1 MFAVVISRTS
11 QINPKSHHSRVMN
24 KLFKHAFDPFHG
36 KYFAVS
42 FSRYSSRN
50 SPLHKVPSP
59 SPPHRATIEFL
70 RARITWRSSHRR
82 TILSEQV
89 SIPQILSRQYE
100 KILRCFPRRDHSRE
114 SFPVYV
120 APPVARIATI
130 YNSEPTSAIK
140 RGRKGV
146 KLYCGRGVGS
156 LFASLSKKTVITL
169 S

>member
-1 MFAVVISRTS
+1 MHSILSMASIS
-11 QINPKSHHSRVMN
+11 
-24 KLFKHAFDPFHG
+24 PFPSLV
-36 KYFAVS
+36 K
-42 FSRYSSRN
+42 RYSSRN
-50 SPLHKVPSP
+50 SPLHKDPSP

-120 APPVARIATI
+120 APPVARIASI